1 MARPDFSKRSF
12 AAEWLDA
19 NGQSR
24 ELPDYLRDL
33 AWFNRD
39 ALGPWAISAG
49 SPRKTFTLL
58 DAGCGDGDLLRTVAR
73 WAAGKGLAFSLTGI
87 DLDPH
92 TIAIARARTD
102 DAANIQFQAADIF
115 AAAPAQP
122 VDFIVSSLLA
132 HHLDDAQIIEL
143 IRMMERAARRGWL
156 IYDLQRSAVAYH
168 AIGAIG
174 KIARLHPMVVR
185 DGQISV
191 TRSLTK
197 SEWRDRVRAAR
208 LDPTQVGIDWFFYR
222 LLVSRLR

>member
-1 MARPDFSKRSF
+1 M
-12 AAEWLDA
+12 
-19 NGQSR
+19 
-24 ELPDYLRDL
+24 EL
-33 AWFNRD
+33 
-39 ALGPWAISAG
+39 
-49 SPRKTFTLL
+49 
-58 DAGCGDGDLLRTVAR
+58 
-73 WAAGKGLAFSLTGI
+73 
-87 DLDPH
+87 
-92 TIAIARARTD
+92 
-102 DAANIQFQAADIF
+102 
-115 AAAPAQP
+115 
-122 VDFIVSSLLA
+122 
-132 HHLDDAQIIEL
+132 
-143 IRMMERAARRGWL
+143 AARRGWL